1 MGLIKTIKKSFARA
15 KAVGMQA
22 KAELEEAAR
31 YRSMTRAEAEL
42 LPDEA
47 LWDCVSFRLCRL
59 EAAPG
64 AGGGIPGPGGR
75 SIQWIPLI
83 GRSRTAGCV
92 STLSTPAGETAPEL
106 EEALSQVGAE
116 SFRKLFH
123 NFVTEN
129 DIDVTQLDSFVI
141 HSAEEFVAQ
150 NERYPFDEFDEA
162 YYELYER
169 EPLDALCTAYIR
181 RHLGDFFDR

>member
-42 LPDEA
+42 LPDKA

-59 EAAPG
+59 EAAQVL
-64 AGGGIPGPGGR
+64 AEESLARRAVYTVDTFDREVQNGGLCQYFVN
-75 SIQWIPLI
+75 S
-83 GRSRTAGCV
+83 SR
-92 STLSTPAGETAPEL
+92 ETAPEL

>member
-59 EAAPG
+59 EAAQVLAEESLARRAVYTVDTFDREDPERRAVSVLCQLQPGDGAG
-64 AGGGIPGPGGR
+64 AGGSAVPGGGGV
-75 SIQWIPLI
+75 L
-83 GRSRTAGCV
+83 
-92 STLSTPAGETAPEL
+92 PE
-106 EEALSQVGAE
+106 AV
-116 SFRKLFH
+116 
-123 NFVTEN
+123 
-129 DIDVTQLDSFVI
+129 
-141 HSAEEFVAQ
+141 
-150 NERYPFDEFDEA
+150 P
-162 YYELYER
+162 
-169 EPLDALCTAYIR
+169 
-181 RHLGDFFDR
+181 

>member
-1 MGLIKTIKKSFARA
+1 M
-15 KAVGMQA
+15 
-22 KAELEEAAR
+22 
-31 YRSMTRAEAEL
+31 
-42 LPDEA
+42 
-47 LWDCVSFRLCRL
+47 
-59 EAAPG
+59 
-64 AGGGIPGPGGR
+64 
-75 SIQWIPLI
+75 
-83 GRSRTAGCV
+83 
-92 STLSTPAGETAPEL
+92 
-106 EEALSQVGAE
+106 GAE

>member
-59 EAAPG
+59 EAAQVLAEESLARRAVYTVDTFDREVQNGGLCQYFVNSSRGDGAG
-64 AGGGIPGPGGR
+64 AGGSAVPGGGGV
-75 SIQWIPLI
+75 L
-83 GRSRTAGCV
+83 
-92 STLSTPAGETAPEL
+92 PE
-106 EEALSQVGAE
+106 AV
-116 SFRKLFH
+116 
-123 NFVTEN
+123 
-129 DIDVTQLDSFVI
+129 
-141 HSAEEFVAQ
+141 
-150 NERYPFDEFDEA
+150 P
-162 YYELYER
+162 
-169 EPLDALCTAYIR
+169 
-181 RHLGDFFDR
+181 